1 MLDREGRIVFGSFL
15 VFVLIRASSL
25 VLELQLGVALR
36 DQPLPSLFLFA
47 GVAVALPQ
55 LYLASIEGGAGPTS
69 QSRLRFAAIA
79 TAAFAVAF
87 ADSAAG
93 LQSLLIGAIGVGSI
107 LGLLCYETLGGYR
120 SSSTDWSLDLSDR

>member
-15 VFVLIRASSL
+15 LFVLVRAGSL
-25 VLELQLGVALR
+25 VGERQFGVALR
-36 DQPLPSLFLFA
+36 DRPLPSLVLFA
-47 GVAVALPQ
+47 GVAVVLPQ
-55 LYLASIEGGAGPTS
+55 LYLASTDGDTGPTS

-93 LQSLLIGAIGVGSI
+93 LQALLIAAVGVGSI
-107 LGLLCYETLGGYR
+107 LGLLCYEAFDGYR
-120 SSSTDWSLDLSDR
+120 ASSADWSLDLGER